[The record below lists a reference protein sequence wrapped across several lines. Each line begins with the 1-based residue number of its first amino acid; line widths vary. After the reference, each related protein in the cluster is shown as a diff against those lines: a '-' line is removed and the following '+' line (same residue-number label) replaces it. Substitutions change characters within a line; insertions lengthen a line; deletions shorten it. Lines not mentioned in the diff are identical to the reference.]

1 MKKQTKLLSL
11 LISLALLRTILP
23 STVRAEGS
31 QEEPQ
36 PVVGEWEVFVTNPTV
51 PEDDGYTEAEL
62 LEGYFFSVSGLYE
75 DNSSPFL
82 APRPV
87 LPGELSSV
95 YNEVKPM
102 VKQVADGTR
111 ASTIFEISGT
121 WTKPKSEWGITG
133 EVISADALTAE
144 ASAAIEAAF
153 NLDALMQ
160 RMLSEMP
167 YELYWFD
174 KTEGIGM
181 SYGVSLSGEI
191 LTVKNLKLS
200 MYISQAYA
208 KINEGGATYDPL
220 TADTAKTSAA
230 KRAAEKATQVVAA
243 NTAKSDHEK
252 LKAYLD
258 YIKDAVSYN
267 NEAANNNATP
277 YGDPWQII
285 YVFDND
291 SSTNVVCEGY
301 AKAFKHLCDL
311 SSFSESDLFCSLVT
325 GTMTVGTNA
334 GPHMWN
340 IVTVGG
346 RNYLVDVTNCDAD
359 TVGAPDKLFLC
370 GAAENVPS
378 EKYTATAGSQSIV
391 YEYDTDTLSDYASSD
406 LKLEEMPYSPTGVS
420 GLTVSGT
427 AVSWNATDDALYYLY
442 PSTAEDADIKAE
454 WKNNTYAS
462 GAALYTGTGET
473 ITATTVDGKAMQAQS
488 FRFERVTAGD
498 YKLAIFKP
506 GKYVPKIVSITVE
519 STALDLGQL
528 KLWLYGDVNYDGKVL
543 ANDATQIIRK
553 ANGVGSIFDTG
564 DTLTKTDRVTA
575 ADLNEDGVIKTNDAA
590 QITRFANGLGSAF
603 NNFK

>member
-11 LISLALLRTILP
+11 LISLALLLTILP
-23 STVRAEGS
+23 LTVRAEGL

-36 PVVGEWEVFVTNPTV
+36 PVVGECEVFVTNHTV

-82 APRPV
+82 APRPA

-111 ASTIFEISGT
+111 ASTIFKIPGT
-121 WTKPKSEWGITG
+121 WAKTKSEWGITG
-133 EVISADALTAE
+133 EVISAGKLTAE
-144 ASAAIEAAF
+144 ASAAIDAAF

-220 TADTAKTSAA
+220 TADIAKTSAA
-230 KRAAEKATQVVAA
+230 KRAAENATQVVAA

-258 YIKDAVSYN
+258 YIKAAVSYN

-291 SSTNVVCEGY
+291 PSTNVVCEGY

-325 GTMTVGTNA
+325 GTMTVGTSA

-340 IVTVGG
+340 IVTIGS

-378 EKYTATAGSQSIV
+378 KKYTATADSRSIV
-391 YEYDTDTLSDYASSD
+391 YEYDADTLSDYASSD
-406 LKLEEMPYSPTGVS
+406 LKLEEMPYSPTSVS

-427 AVSWNATDDALYYLY
+427 AVSWNNTNDALYYLY
-442 PSTAEDADIKAE
+442 PSTAEDAAIRAQ
-454 WKNNTYAS
+454 WKTGGTVTGYT
-462 GAALYTGTGET
+462 YTGTGGT
-473 ITATTVDGKAMQAQS
+473 ITATTVDGKSMKAQPFS
-488 FRFERVTAGD
+488 FGTIPAGS
-498 YKLAIFKP
+498 YKLVIFKP
-506 GKYVPKIVSITVE
+506 GKYVPKIVPITVGTTDYTCGE
-519 STALDLGQL
+519 L
-528 KLWLYGDVNYDGKVL
+528 KLWLYGDVNYDGKVK
-543 ANDATQIIRK
+543 AGDATQILKYTSYKRTF
-553 ANGVGSIFDTG
+553 SEEEM
-564 DTLTKTDRVTA
+564 LA
-575 ADLNEDGVIKTNDAA
+575 ADVNNDGKIKAGDAT
-590 QITRFANGLGSAF
+590 QILKYTSYKASAF
-603 NNFK
+603 DNIP

>member
-11 LISLALLRTILP
+11 LISLALLLTILP
-23 STVRAEGS
+23 STVRAEGL

-36 PVVGEWEVFVTNPTV
+36 PVVGECEVFVTNHTV

-82 APRPV
+82 APRPA

-111 ASTIFEISGT
+111 ASTIFEIPGT
-121 WTKPKSEWGITG
+121 WTKTKSAWGITG
-133 EVISADALTAE
+133 EVISADTLTAE
-144 ASAAIEAAF
+144 ASTAIEAAF

-230 KRAAEKATQVVAA
+230 KRAAENATHVVAA

-267 NEAANNNATP
+267 KEAANNSATP

-285 YVFDND
+285 YVFDNNP
-291 SSTNVVCEGY
+291 STNVVCEGY

-311 SSFSESDLFCSLVT
+311 TSFSESDLFCSLVT
-325 GTMTVGTNA
+325 GTMTVGTSA

-359 TVGAPDKLFLC
+359 TVGAPDELFLC

-378 EKYTATAGSQSIV
+378 KKYTATAGSQSIV
-391 YEYDTDTLSDYASSD
+391 YEYDADTLSDYASSD
-406 LKLEEMPYSPTGVS
+406 LKLEEMPYSPTSVS

-427 AVSWNATDDALYYLY
+427 AVSWNDKDNAEYYLY
-442 PSTAEDADIKAE
+442 PTTMSDADIRAQ
-454 WKNNTYAS
+454 WKTGGTVS
-462 GAALYTGTGET
+462 DYTHIGTKDT
-473 ITATTVDGKAMQAQS
+473 ISSMTVDGKAMQSQIFS
-488 FRFERVTAGD
+488 FDSVPAGD
-498 YKLAIFKP
+498 YKLVIFKP
-506 GKYVPKIVSITVE
+506 EKYVPKIVEITVE

-528 KLWLYGDVNYDGKVL
+528 KLWLYGDVNYDGKVK
-543 ANDATQIIRK
+543 AGDATQILKYTSYKRTF
-553 ANGVGSIFDTG
+553 SEEEM
-564 DTLTKTDRVTA
+564 LA
-575 ADLNEDGVIKTNDAA
+575 ADVNNDGKIKAGDAT
-590 QITRFANGLGSAF
+590 QILKYTSYKASAF
-603 NNFK
+603 DNIP

>member
-11 LISLALLRTILP
+11 LISLALLLTILP
-23 STVRAEGS
+23 STVRAEGL

-36 PVVGEWEVFVTNPTV
+36 PVVGECEVFVTNHTV

-82 APRPV
+82 APRPA

-111 ASTIFEISGT
+111 ASTIFEIPGT
-121 WTKPKSEWGITG
+121 WTKTKSAWGITG
-133 EVISADALTAE
+133 EVISADTLTAE
-144 ASAAIEAAF
+144 ASTAIEAAF

-230 KRAAEKATQVVAA
+230 KRAAENATHVVAA

-267 NEAANNNATP
+267 KEAANNSATP

-285 YVFDND
+285 YVFDNNP
-291 SSTNVVCEGY
+291 STNVVCEGY

-311 SSFSESDLFCSLVT
+311 TSFSESDLFCSLVT
-325 GTMTVGTNA
+325 GTMTVGTSA

-359 TVGAPDKLFLC
+359 TVGAPDELFLC

-378 EKYTATAGSQSIV
+378 KKYTATAGSQSIV
-391 YEYDTDTLSDYASSD
+391 YEYDADTLSDYASSD
-406 LKLEEMPYSPTGVS
+406 LKLEEMPYSPTSVS

-427 AVSWNATDDALYYLY
+427 AVSWNDKDNAEYYLY
-442 PSTAEDADIKAE
+442 PTTMSDADIRAQ
-454 WKNNTYAS
+454 WKKG
-462 GAALYTGTGET
+462 GAVTGYTYTGTGGT
-473 ITATTVDGKAMQAQS
+473 ISDVTVDGKAMKSQS
-488 FRFERVTAGD
+488 FSFSTVPAGD
-498 YKLAIFKP
+498 YKLVIFKAE
-506 GKYVPKIVSITVE
+506 KYVPKIVPITVD
-519 STALDLGQL
+519 STDHDCGQL
-528 KLWLYGDVNYDGKVL
+528 KLWLYGDVNYDGKVK
-543 ANDATQIIRK
+543 AGDATQILKYTSYKRTF
-553 ANGVGSIFDTG
+553 SEEEM
-564 DTLTKTDRVTA
+564 LA
-575 ADLNEDGVIKTNDAA
+575 ADVNNDGKIKAGDAT
-590 QITRFANGLGSAF
+590 QILKYTSYKASAF
-603 NNFK
+603 DNIP

>member
-11 LISLALLRTILP
+11 LISLALLLTILP

-36 PVVGEWEVFVTNPTV
+36 PVVGECEVFVTNHTV

-82 APRPV
+82 APRPA

-111 ASTIFEISGT
+111 DSTIFEIPGT
-121 WTKPKSEWGITG
+121 WTKTKSEWGITG
-133 EVISADALTAE
+133 AGISEGTLTAE
-144 ASAAIEAAF
+144 ASAAIDAAF

-220 TADTAKTSAA
+220 TANTAKTSAA
-230 KRAAEKATQVVAA
+230 KRAAENATQVVAA

-258 YIKDAVSYN
+258 YIKAAVSYN

-291 SSTNVVCEGY
+291 PSTNVVCEGY

-325 GTMTVGTNA
+325 GTMTVGTSA

-340 IVTVGG
+340 IVTIGG
-346 RNYLVDVTNCDAD
+346 RNYLVDATNCDAD
-359 TVGAPDKLFLC
+359 TVGVPDKLFLC
-370 GAAENVPS
+370 GAAENVLS

-391 YEYDTDTLSDYASSD
+391 YEYDADTLSDYASSD
-406 LKLEEMPYSPTGVS
+406 LRLEEMPYSPTSVS
-420 GLTVSGT
+420 GLTVSVTIRSYG
-427 AVSWNATDDALYYLY
+427 S
-442 PSTAEDADIKAE
+442 
-454 WKNNTYAS
+454 AS
-462 GAALYTGTGET
+462 ET
-473 ITATTVDGKAMQAQS
+473 ITVTLTPSSGTPLTTTVTGNSATYS
-488 FRFERVTAGD
+488 FDTVPAGT
-498 YKLAIFKP
+498 YTLKVEKKGHAP
-506 GKYVPKIVSITVE
+506 WTEEITVD
-519 STALDLGQL
+519 SAAIAKDVTIY
-528 KLWLYGDVNYDGKVL
+528 LYGDINGDGFVK
-543 ANDATQIIRK
+543 ANDK
-553 ANGVGSIFDTG
+553 AFLARYLAYWPGYE
-564 DTLTKTDRVTA
+564 TLPVYPA
-575 ADLNEDGVIKTNDAA
+575 VADLNGDGFIKANDKAILA
-590 QITRFANGLGSAF
+590 RYLAYWPGYETLPIP
-603 NNFK
+603 

>member
-11 LISLALLRTILP
+11 LISLALLLTILP

-36 PVVGEWEVFVTNPTV
+36 PVVGECEVFVTNHTV

-82 APRPV
+82 APRPA

-102 VKQVADGTR
+102 VKLVADGTR
-111 ASTIFEISGT
+111 ASTIFEIPGT

-144 ASAAIEAAF
+144 ASTAIKAAF

-208 KINEGGATYDPL
+208 KINEGGATYDPF
-220 TADTAKTSAA
+220 TADTARTSAA
-230 KRAAEKATQVVAA
+230 KRAAENATQVVAA
-243 NTAKSDHEK
+243 NNAKSDHEK

-277 YGDPWQII
+277 YGDPWQLI
-285 YVFDND
+285 YVFDGDKN
-291 SSTNVVCEGY
+291 TNVVCEGY
-301 AKAFKHLCDL
+301 SKAFKYLCDL

-325 GTMTVGTNA
+325 GTMTVGTSA

-346 RNYLVDVTNCDAD
+346 RNYLVDVTNCDTG
-359 TVGAPDKLFLC
+359 TVGAQDKLFLC

-378 EKYTATAGSQSIV
+378 KKYTATAGSQSIV
-391 YEYDTDTLSDYASSD
+391 YEYDAKTLSDYASSD
-406 LKLEEMPYSPTGVS
+406 LKLEEMPYSPTSVS
-420 GLTVSGT
+420 GLTVSGMIRSYGSASENIT
-427 AVSWNATDDALYYLY
+427 VTLVPIGGSPLVKSVTGSSVTYSFTGVSAGN
-442 PSTAEDADIKAE
+442 
-454 WKNNTYAS
+454 
-462 GAALYTGTGET
+462 YTLKVEKKGHAPWTE
-473 ITATTVDGKAMQAQS
+473 
-488 FRFERVTAGD
+488 
-498 YKLAIFKP
+498 
-506 GKYVPKIVSITVE
+506 SITV
-519 STALDLGQL
+519 SNQNIYGKDVTVY
-528 KLWLYGDVNYDGKVL
+528 LWGDVNRDG
-543 ANDATQIIRK
+543 D
-553 ANGVGSIFDTG
+553 
-564 DTLTKTDRVTA
+564 VTA
-575 ADLNEDGVIKTNDAA
+575 ADAQEIQRKAAGLPSVFSTDPNTAYCISRADVNNDNRITAA
-590 QITRFANGLGSAF
+590 DAQEIQRKAAGLSSTIDSLP
-603 NNFK
+603 

>member
-11 LISLALLRTILP
+11 LISLALLLTILP

-36 PVVGEWEVFVTNPTV
+36 PVVGECEVFVTNHTV

-62 LEGYFFSVSGLYE
+62 LEGYFLSVSGLYE

-82 APRPV
+82 APRPA

-102 VKQVADGTR
+102 VKLVADGTR
-111 ASTIFEISGT
+111 ASTIFEIPGT

-208 KINEGGATYDPL
+208 KINEGGATYDPF

-252 LKAYLD
+252 LKAYLN
-258 YIKDAVSYN
+258 YIKDAVFYN

-285 YVFDND
+285 YVFDNNP
-291 SSTNVVCEGY
+291 STNVVCEGY

-325 GTMTVGTNA
+325 GTMTVGTSA

-346 RNYLVDVTNCDAD
+346 RNYLVDVTNCDTDA
-359 TVGAPDKLFLC
+359 VGAPDKLFLC

-378 EKYTATAGSQSIV
+378 IKYTATAGSQSIV

-406 LKLEEMPYSPTGVS
+406 LKLEEMPYSPTSVS

-427 AVSWNATDDALYYLY
+427 IRSYGSASEAVTVTLLQGTSVIGSPQVLTG
-442 PSTAEDADIKAE
+442 
-454 WKNNTYAS
+454 AS
-462 GAALYTGTGET
+462 GSVPYSQNYSFPAVPAGTYTLKVEKKGHAPWTE
-473 ITATTVDGKAMQAQS
+473 
-488 FRFERVTAGD
+488 E
-498 YKLAIFKP
+498 
-506 GKYVPKIVSITVE
+506 ITVA
-519 STALDLGQL
+519 TIAIAKDVTIY
-528 KLWLYGDVNYDGKVL
+528 LYGDINGDGFVK
-543 ANDATQIIRK
+543 ANDK
-553 ANGVGSIFDTG
+553 AFLARYLAYWPGYE
-564 DTLTKTDRVTA
+564 TLPVYPA
-575 ADLNEDGVIKTNDAA
+575 VADLNGDGFIKANDKAILA
-590 QITRFANGLGSAF
+590 RYLAYWPGYETLPIP
-603 NNFK
+603 

>member
-11 LISLALLRTILP
+11 LISLALLLTILP

-31 QEEPQ
+31 QEEPE
-36 PVVGEWEVFVTNPTV
+36 PVVGECEVFVTNHTV

-82 APRPV
+82 APRPT

-102 VKQVADGTR
+102 VKQVADGIR
-111 ASTIFEISGT
+111 ASTIFEIPGT

-133 EVISADALTAE
+133 EVISANALTAE

-174 KTEGIGM
+174 KTKGIGM

-230 KRAAEKATQVVAA
+230 KRAAENATQVVAA

-277 YGDPWQII
+277 YGDPWQLI
-285 YVFDND
+285 YVFDNNP
-291 SSTNVVCEGY
+291 STNVVCEGY

-311 SSFSESDLFCSLVT
+311 SSFSESDLLCSLVT
-325 GTMTVGTNA
+325 GTMTVGTSA

-340 IVTVGG
+340 IVTFGS

-370 GAAENVPS
+370 GAAENEPS
-378 EKYTATAGSQSIV
+378 KKYTATAGSQSIV

-427 AVSWNATDDALYYLY
+427 IRSYG
-442 PSTAEDADIKAE
+442 S
-454 WKNNTYAS
+454 AS
-462 GAALYTGTGET
+462 E
-473 ITATTVDGKAMQAQS
+473 
-488 FRFERVTAGD
+488 
-498 YKLAIFKP
+498 
-506 GKYVPKIVSITVE
+506 SITVTLVPIGGSPLVKSVTVSSVTYSFTGVSAGNYTLKVEKKGHAPWTE
-519 STALDLGQL
+519 SITVSNQNIYGKDVTVY
-528 KLWLYGDVNYDGKVL
+528 LWGDVNRDGY
-543 ANDATQIIRK
+543 
-553 ANGVGSIFDTG
+553 
-564 DTLTKTDRVTA
+564 VTA
-575 ADLNEDGVIKTNDAA
+575 ADAQEIQRKAAGLSSVFSTDPNTAYCISRADVNNDNRITAA
-590 QITRFANGLGSAF
+590 DAQEIQRKAAGLSSTIDSLP
-603 NNFK
+603 

>member
-11 LISLALLRTILP
+11 LISLALLLTILP

-36 PVVGEWEVFVTNPTV
+36 PVVGECEVFVTNHTV

-82 APRPV
+82 APRPA

-111 ASTIFEISGT
+111 ASTIFEIPGT
-121 WTKPKSEWGITG
+121 WTKPKSAWGITG
-133 EVISADALTAE
+133 EVISAGALTAE
-144 ASAAIEAAF
+144 ASVAIDAAF

-208 KINEGGATYDPL
+208 KINEGGATYDPF
-220 TADTAKTSAA
+220 TADTARTSAA
-230 KRAAEKATQVVAA
+230 KRAAENATQVVAA
-243 NTAKSDHEK
+243 NTAKSDYEK

-258 YIKDAVSYN
+258 YIKAAVSYN
-267 NEAANNNATP
+267 NEAANTNATP
-277 YGDPWQII
+277 YGDPWQLI
-285 YVFDND
+285 YVFDGDKN
-291 SSTNVVCEGY
+291 TNVVCEGY
-301 AKAFKHLCDL
+301 AKAFKYLCDL

-325 GTMTVGTNA
+325 GTMTVGTSA

-346 RNYLVDVTNCDAD
+346 RNYLVDVTNCDTG

-391 YEYDTDTLSDYASSD
+391 YEYDAKTLSDYASSD
-406 LKLEEMPYSPTGVS
+406 LKLEKMPYSPTGVS

-427 AVSWNATDDALYYLY
+427 IRSYGSASESIIVTLVPIGGSPLVKSVTGSSVTYSFTGVS
-442 PSTAEDADIKAE
+442 
-454 WKNNTYAS
+454 
-462 GAALYTGTGET
+462 
-473 ITATTVDGKAMQAQS
+473 
-488 FRFERVTAGD
+488 AGN
-498 YKLAIFKP
+498 YILKVEKKGHAP
-506 GKYVPKIVSITVE
+506 WTESITV
-519 STALDLGQL
+519 SNQNIYGKDVTVY
-528 KLWLYGDVNYDGKVL
+528 LWGDVNRDG
-543 ANDATQIIRK
+543 D
-553 ANGVGSIFDTG
+553 
-564 DTLTKTDRVTA
+564 VTA
-575 ADLNEDGVIKTNDAA
+575 ADAQEIQRKAAGLSSVFSTDPNTAYCISRADVNNDNRITAA
-590 QITRFANGLGSAF
+590 DAQEIQRKAAGLSSTIDSLP
-603 NNFK
+603 

>member
-11 LISLALLRTILP
+11 LISLALLLTILP

-31 QEEPQ
+31 QEEPE
-36 PVVGEWEVFVTNPTV
+36 PVVGECEVFVTNHTV

-82 APRPV
+82 APRPA

-102 VKQVADGTR
+102 VKLVADGTR
-111 ASTIFEISGT
+111 ASTIFEIPGT
-121 WTKPKSEWGITG
+121 WAKTKSEWGITG
-133 EVISADALTAE
+133 EGISAGTLTAE
-144 ASAAIEAAF
+144 ASDAIEAAF

-230 KRAAEKATQVVAA
+230 KRAAENATQVVAA

-258 YIKDAVSYN
+258 YIKAAVSYN

-291 SSTNVVCEGY
+291 LSTNVVCEGY
-301 AKAFKHLCDL
+301 AKAFKYLCDL

-325 GTMTVGTNA
+325 GTMTVGTSA

-346 RNYLVDVTNCDAD
+346 RNYLVDVTNCDTG

-391 YEYDTDTLSDYASSD
+391 YEYDAKTLSDYASSD
-406 LKLEEMPYSPTGVS
+406 LKLEEVPYSPTSVS

-427 AVSWNATDDALYYLY
+427 IRSYGSASENITVTLVPIGGSPLVKSVTDSSVTYSFTGVSAGN
-442 PSTAEDADIKAE
+442 
-454 WKNNTYAS
+454 
-462 GAALYTGTGET
+462 YTLKVEKKGHAPWTE
-473 ITATTVDGKAMQAQS
+473 
-488 FRFERVTAGD
+488 
-498 YKLAIFKP
+498 
-506 GKYVPKIVSITVE
+506 SITV
-519 STALDLGQL
+519 SNQNIYGKDVTVY
-528 KLWLYGDVNYDGKVL
+528 LWGDVNRDGKVNSTDALWVRQSSAGGRTLDNYQRTL
-543 ANDATQIIRK
+543 ANVNADNKVNSTDALWIRQIS
-553 ANGVGSIFDTG
+553 AGS
-564 DTLTKTDRVTA
+564 RV
-575 ADLNEDGVIKTNDAA
+575 LNY
-590 QITRFANGLGSAF
+590 
-603 NNFK
+603 

>member
-11 LISLALLRTILP
+11 LISLALLLTILP

-36 PVVGEWEVFVTNPTV
+36 PVVGECEVFVTNHTV

-82 APRPV
+82 APRPA

-102 VKQVADGTR
+102 VKLVADGTR
-111 ASTIFEISGT
+111 ASTIFEIPGT

-208 KINEGGATYDPL
+208 KINEGGATYDPF
-220 TADTAKTSAA
+220 TANTAKTSAA
-230 KRAAEKATQVVAA
+230 KRAAENATQVVAA

-277 YGDPWQII
+277 YGDPWQLI
-285 YVFDND
+285 YVFDNNP
-291 SSTNVVCEGY
+291 STNVVCEGY

-311 SSFSESDLFCSLVT
+311 SSFSESDLLCSLVT
-325 GTMTVGTNA
+325 GTMTVGTSA

-340 IVTVGG
+340 IVTFGS

-370 GAAENVPS
+370 GAAENEPS
-378 EKYTATAGSQSIV
+378 KKYTATAGSRSIV
-391 YEYDTDTLSDYASSD
+391 YEYDADTLSDYASSD
-406 LKLEEMPYSPTGVS
+406 LRLEEMPYSPTSVS

-427 AVSWNATDDALYYLY
+427 AVSWNDTNDALYYLY
-442 PSTAEDADIKAE
+442 PSTMEDAAIKAE
-454 WKNNTYAS
+454 WKS
-462 GAALYTGTGET
+462 GSYTGTACTSKGT
-473 ITATTVDGKAMQAQS
+473 PTASGKQFEQTFTFDTVA
-488 FRFERVTAGD
+488 AGD

-506 GKYVPKIVSITVE
+506 DKYVPKIVSITVG
-519 STALDLGQL
+519 TTDYTCGQL
-528 KLWLYGDVNYDGKVL
+528 KLWLYGDVNYDGAVKTIDITMARQYFKGNL
-543 ANDATQIIRK
+543 
-553 ANGVGSIFDTG
+553 
-564 DTLTKTDRVTA
+564 TLTDEQIAVM
-575 ADLNEDGVIKTNDAA
+575 DMNGDGAIKVID
-590 QITRFANGLGSAF
+590 ITILRQY
-603 NNFK
+603 FKGNISEIPIT

>member
-11 LISLALLRTILP
+11 LISLALLLTILP
-23 STVRAEGS
+23 STVRAEGL

-36 PVVGEWEVFVTNPTV
+36 PVVGECEVFVPNHTV
-51 PEDDGYTEAEL
+51 PEDDGYTETEL

-82 APRPV
+82 APRPA

-111 ASTIFEISGT
+111 ASTIFEIPGT
-121 WTKPKSEWGITG
+121 WAKPKSEWGITG

-174 KTEGIGM
+174 KTKGIGM

-230 KRAAEKATQVVAA
+230 KRAAENATQVVAA

-277 YGDPWQII
+277 YGDPWQLI
-285 YVFDND
+285 YVFDNNP
-291 SSTNVVCEGY
+291 STNVVCEGY

-311 SSFSESDLFCSLVT
+311 SSFSESDLLCSLVT
-325 GTMTVGTNA
+325 GTMTVGTSA
-334 GPHMWN
+334 GLHMWN
-340 IVTVGG
+340 IVTFGS

-370 GAAENVPS
+370 GAAENEPS
-378 EKYTATAGSQSIV
+378 KKYTATAGSQSIV

-427 AVSWNATDDALYYLY
+427 IRSYG
-442 PSTAEDADIKAE
+442 S
-454 WKNNTYAS
+454 AS
-462 GAALYTGTGET
+462 E
-473 ITATTVDGKAMQAQS
+473 
-488 FRFERVTAGD
+488 
-498 YKLAIFKP
+498 
-506 GKYVPKIVSITVE
+506 SITVTLVPIGGSPLVKSVTGSSVTYSFTGVSAGNYTLKVEKKGHAPWTE
-519 STALDLGQL
+519 SITVSNQNIYGKDVTVY
-528 KLWLYGDVNYDGKVL
+528 LWGDVNRDG
-543 ANDATQIIRK
+543 D
-553 ANGVGSIFDTG
+553 
-564 DTLTKTDRVTA
+564 VTA
-575 ADLNEDGVIKTNDAA
+575 ADAQEIQRKAAGLSSVFSTDPNTAYCISRADVNNDNRITAA
-590 QITRFANGLGSAF
+590 DAQEIQRKAAGLSSTIDSLP
-603 NNFK
+603 

>member
-11 LISLALLRTILP
+11 LISLALLLTILP

-36 PVVGEWEVFVTNPTV
+36 PVVGECEVFVTNHTV

-82 APRPV
+82 APRPA

-102 VKQVADGTR
+102 VKLVADGTR
-111 ASTIFEISGT
+111 ASTIFEIPGT
-121 WTKPKSEWGITG
+121 WTKTKSAWGITG
-133 EVISADALTAE
+133 AVTSEGTLTAD

-230 KRAAEKATQVVAA
+230 KRAAENATQVVAA
-243 NTAKSDHEK
+243 NTTKSDHEK

-258 YIKDAVSYN
+258 YIKAAVSYN

-325 GTMTVGTNA
+325 GTMTVGTKA

-346 RNYLVDVTNCDAD
+346 RNYLVDATNCDAD

-378 EKYTATAGSQSIV
+378 KKYTATAGSQSIV
-391 YEYDTDTLSDYASSD
+391 YEYDAKTLSDYDSSD
-406 LKLEEMPYSPTGVS
+406 LKLEEMPYSPTSVS

-427 AVSWNATDDALYYLY
+427 AVSWNDTNDALYYLY
-442 PSTAEDADIKAE
+442 PSTMEDAAIKAE
-454 WKNNTYAS
+454 WKS
-462 GAALYTGTGET
+462 GSYTGTACTSKGT
-473 ITATTVDGKAMQAQS
+473 PTASGKQFEQTFTFDTVA
-488 FRFERVTAGD
+488 AGD

-506 GKYVPKIVSITVE
+506 DKYVPKIVSITVG
-519 STALDLGQL
+519 TTDYTCGQL
-528 KLWLYGDVNYDGKVL
+528 KLWLYGDVNYDGAVKTIDITMARQYFKGNL
-543 ANDATQIIRK
+543 
-553 ANGVGSIFDTG
+553 
-564 DTLTKTDRVTA
+564 TLTDEQIAVM
-575 ADLNEDGVIKTNDAA
+575 DMNGDGAIKVID
-590 QITRFANGLGSAF
+590 ITILRQY
-603 NNFK
+603 FKGNISTIPVA

>member
-11 LISLALLRTILP
+11 LISLALLLTILP

-36 PVVGEWEVFVTNPTV
+36 PVVGECEVFVTNHTV

-82 APRPV
+82 APRPA

-111 ASTIFEISGT
+111 ASTIFEIPGT

-144 ASAAIEAAF
+144 ASAAIDAAF

-174 KTEGIGM
+174 KTKGIGM

-208 KINEGGATYDPL
+208 KINAGGATYDPL
-220 TADTAKTSAA
+220 TVDTEKTSAA
-230 KRAAEKATQVVAA
+230 KRAAENATQVVAA

-285 YVFDND
+285 YVFDNNPF
-291 SSTNVVCEGY
+291 TNVVCEGY

-325 GTMTVGTNA
+325 GTMTVGTSA

-346 RNYLVDVTNCDAD
+346 RNYLVDVTNCDTG

-378 EKYTATAGSQSIV
+378 KKYTATAGSQSIV
-391 YEYDTDTLSDYASSD
+391 YEYDADTLSDYASSD
-406 LKLEEMPYSPTGVS
+406 LRLEEMPYSPTSVS

-427 AVSWNATDDALYYLY
+427 IRSYG
-442 PSTAEDADIKAE
+442 S
-454 WKNNTYAS
+454 AS
-462 GAALYTGTGET
+462 E
-473 ITATTVDGKAMQAQS
+473 
-488 FRFERVTAGD
+488 
-498 YKLAIFKP
+498 
-506 GKYVPKIVSITVE
+506 SITVTLVPIGGSPLVKSVTGSGVTYSFTGVSAGNYTLKVEKKGHAPWTE
-519 STALDLGQL
+519 SITVSNQNIYGKDVTVY
-528 KLWLYGDVNYDGKVL
+528 LWGDVNRDGY
-543 ANDATQIIRK
+543 
-553 ANGVGSIFDTG
+553 
-564 DTLTKTDRVTA
+564 VTA
-575 ADLNEDGVIKTNDAA
+575 ADAQEIQRKAAGLSSVFSTDPNTAYCISRADVNNDNRITAA
-590 QITRFANGLGSAF
+590 DAQEIQRKAAGLSSTIDSLP
-603 NNFK
+603 

>member
-11 LISLALLRTILP
+11 LISLALLLTILP

-31 QEEPQ
+31 QEEPE
-36 PVVGEWEVFVTNPTV
+36 PVVGECEVFVTNHTV

-82 APRPV
+82 APRPA

-111 ASTIFEISGT
+111 ASTIFEIPGT

-144 ASAAIEAAF
+144 ASAAIDAAF

-208 KINEGGATYDPL
+208 KINEGGATYDPF
-220 TADTAKTSAA
+220 TADTARTSAA
-230 KRAAEKATQVVAA
+230 KRAAENATQVVAA

-258 YIKDAVSYN
+258 YIKAAVSYN
-267 NEAANNNATP
+267 NEAANTNATP
-277 YGDPWQII
+277 YGDPWQLI
-285 YVFDND
+285 YVFDGDKN
-291 SSTNVVCEGY
+291 TNVVCEGY
-301 AKAFKHLCDL
+301 AKAFKYLCDL

-325 GTMTVGTNA
+325 GTMTVGTSA

-346 RNYLVDVTNCDAD
+346 RNYLVDVTNCDTG

-391 YEYDTDTLSDYASSD
+391 YEYDAKTLSDYASSD
-406 LKLEEMPYSPTGVS
+406 LKLEEVPYSPTSVS

-427 AVSWNATDDALYYLY
+427 IRSYGSASENITVTLVPIGGSPLVKSVTGSSVTYSFTGVSAGN
-442 PSTAEDADIKAE
+442 
-454 WKNNTYAS
+454 
-462 GAALYTGTGET
+462 YTLKVEKKGHAPWTE
-473 ITATTVDGKAMQAQS
+473 
-488 FRFERVTAGD
+488 
-498 YKLAIFKP
+498 
-506 GKYVPKIVSITVE
+506 SITV
-519 STALDLGQL
+519 SNQNIYGKDVTVY
-528 KLWLYGDVNYDGKVL
+528 LWGDVNRDGE
-543 ANDATQIIRK
+543 
-553 ANGVGSIFDTG
+553 
-564 DTLTKTDRVTA
+564 VTA
-575 ADLNEDGVIKTNDAA
+575 ADAQEIQRKAAGLSSVFSTDPNTAYCISRADVNNDNNITAA
-590 QITRFANGLGSAF
+590 DAQEIQRKAAGLSSTLDSLP
-603 NNFK
+603 

>member
-11 LISLALLRTILP
+11 LISLALLLTILP

-36 PVVGEWEVFVTNPTV
+36 PVVGECEVFVTNHTV

-62 LEGYFFSVSGLYE
+62 LEGYFLSVSGLYE

-82 APRPV
+82 APRPA

-102 VKQVADGTR
+102 VKLVADGTR
-111 ASTIFEISGT
+111 ASTIFEIPGT

-133 EVISADALTAE
+133 AVISAGTLTAE

-208 KINEGGATYDPL
+208 KINEGGATYDPF

-252 LKAYLD
+252 LKAYLN

-285 YVFDND
+285 YVFDKNPF
-291 SSTNVVCEGY
+291 TNVVCEGY

-325 GTMTVGTNA
+325 GTMTVGTSA

-391 YEYDTDTLSDYASSD
+391 YEYDAKTLSDYASSD
-406 LKLEEMPYSPTGVS
+406 LKLEEVPYSPTSVS

-427 AVSWNATDDALYYLY
+427 IRSYGSASENITVTLVPIGGSPLVKSVTGSSVTYSFTGVSAGN
-442 PSTAEDADIKAE
+442 
-454 WKNNTYAS
+454 
-462 GAALYTGTGET
+462 YTLKVEKKGHAPWTE
-473 ITATTVDGKAMQAQS
+473 
-488 FRFERVTAGD
+488 
-498 YKLAIFKP
+498 
-506 GKYVPKIVSITVE
+506 SITV
-519 STALDLGQL
+519 SNQNIYGKDVTVY
-528 KLWLYGDVNYDGKVL
+528 LWGDVNRDG
-543 ANDATQIIRK
+543 D
-553 ANGVGSIFDTG
+553 
-564 DTLTKTDRVTA
+564 VTA
-575 ADLNEDGVIKTNDAA
+575 ADAQEIQRKAAGLSSVFSTDPNTAYCISRADVNNDNKITAA
-590 QITRFANGLGSAF
+590 DAQEIQRKAAGLSSTIDSLP
-603 NNFK
+603 

>member
-11 LISLALLRTILP
+11 LISLALLLTILP

-36 PVVGEWEVFVTNPTV
+36 PVVGKCEVFVTNHTV

-82 APRPV
+82 APRPA

-102 VKQVADGTR
+102 VKLVADGTR
-111 ASTIFEISGT
+111 ASTIFEIPGT
-121 WTKPKSEWGITG
+121 WAKTKSEWGITG
-133 EVISADALTAE
+133 EGISAGTLTAE

-208 KINEGGATYDPL
+208 KINEGGATYDPF

-230 KRAAEKATQVVAA
+230 KRAAENATQVVAA

-285 YVFDND
+285 YVFDNNHL
-291 SSTNVVCEGY
+291 TTVVCEGY

-325 GTMTVGTNA
+325 GTMTVGTSA

-378 EKYTATAGSQSIV
+378 KKYTATAGSQSIV
-391 YEYDTDTLSDYASSD
+391 YEYDADTLSDYASSD
-406 LKLEEMPYSPTGVS
+406 LKLEEMPYSPTSVS
-420 GLTVSGT
+420 GLTVSGMIR
-427 AVSWNATDDALYYLY
+427 SYG
-442 PSTAEDADIKAE
+442 S
-454 WKNNTYAS
+454 AS
-462 GAALYTGTGET
+462 E
-473 ITATTVDGKAMQAQS
+473 
-488 FRFERVTAGD
+488 
-498 YKLAIFKP
+498 
-506 GKYVPKIVSITVE
+506 SITVTLVPIGGSPLVKAVAGSSVTYSFTGVSAGNYTLKVEKKGHAPWTE
-519 STALDLGQL
+519 SITVSNQNIYGKDVTVY
-528 KLWLYGDVNYDGKVL
+528 LWGDVNRDG
-543 ANDATQIIRK
+543 D
-553 ANGVGSIFDTG
+553 
-564 DTLTKTDRVTA
+564 VTA
-575 ADLNEDGVIKTNDAA
+575 ADAQEIQRKAAGLSSVFSTDPNTAYCISRADVNNDNKITAA
-590 QITRFANGLGSAF
+590 DAQEIQRKAAGLSSTIDSLP
-603 NNFK
+603 

>member
-11 LISLALLRTILP
+11 LISLALLLTILP

-36 PVVGEWEVFVTNPTV
+36 PVVGECEVFVTNHTV

-82 APRPV
+82 APRPA

-102 VKQVADGTR
+102 VKLVADGTR
-111 ASTIFEISGT
+111 ASTIFEIPGT

-208 KINEGGATYDPL
+208 KINEGGATYDPF
-220 TADTAKTSAA
+220 TANTAKISSA
-230 KRAAEKATQVVAA
+230 KRAAENATQVVAA

-291 SSTNVVCEGY
+291 SLTNVVCEGY
-301 AKAFKHLCDL
+301 AKAFKYLCDL

-325 GTMTVGTNA
+325 GTMTVGTSA

-340 IVTVGG
+340 IVTFG
-346 RNYLVDVTNCDAD
+346 NHLCAD
-359 TVGAPDKLFLC
+359 EDIGFAF
-370 GAAENVPS
+370 AE
-378 EKYTATAGSQSIV
+378 
-391 YEYDTDTLSDYASSD
+391 
-406 LKLEEMPYSPTGVS
+406 
-420 GLTVSGT
+420 
-427 AVSWNATDDALYYLY
+427 
-442 PSTAEDADIKAE
+442 
-454 WKNNTYAS
+454 
-462 GAALYTGTGET
+462 
-473 ITATTVDGKAMQAQS
+473 
-488 FRFERVTAGD
+488 
-498 YKLAIFKP
+498 
-506 GKYVPKIVSITVE
+506 
-519 STALDLGQL
+519 
-528 KLWLYGDVNYDGKVL
+528 
-543 ANDATQIIRK
+543 
-553 ANGVGSIFDTG
+553 
-564 DTLTKTDRVTA
+564 
-575 ADLNEDGVIKTNDAA
+575 
-590 QITRFANGLGSAF
+590 
-603 NNFK
+603 

>member
-11 LISLALLRTILP
+11 LISLALLLTILP

-36 PVVGEWEVFVTNPTV
+36 PVVGECEVFVTNHTV

-82 APRPV
+82 APRPA

-102 VKQVADGTR
+102 VKLVADGTR
-111 ASTIFEISGT
+111 ASTIFEIPGT
-121 WTKPKSEWGITG
+121 WTKTKSEWGITG

-144 ASAAIEAAF
+144 ASAAIDAAF

-181 SYGVSLSGEI
+181 SYRISLSGEI

-230 KRAAEKATQVVAA
+230 KRAAENATQVVAA

-277 YGDPWQII
+277 YGDPWQLI
-285 YVFDND
+285 YVFDNNP
-291 SSTNVVCEGY
+291 STNVVCEGY

-311 SSFSESDLFCSLVT
+311 SSFSESDLLCSLVT
-325 GTMTVGTNA
+325 GTMTVGTSA

-340 IVTVGG
+340 IVTFGS

-370 GAAENVPS
+370 GAAENEPS
-378 EKYTATAGSQSIV
+378 KKYTATAGSQSIV

-427 AVSWNATDDALYYLY
+427 IRSYG
-442 PSTAEDADIKAE
+442 S
-454 WKNNTYAS
+454 AS
-462 GAALYTGTGET
+462 E
-473 ITATTVDGKAMQAQS
+473 
-488 FRFERVTAGD
+488 
-498 YKLAIFKP
+498 
-506 GKYVPKIVSITVE
+506 SITVTLVPIGGSPLVKSVTGSSVTYSFTGVSAGNYTLKVEKKGHAPWTE
-519 STALDLGQL
+519 SITVSNQNIYGKDVTVY
-528 KLWLYGDVNYDGKVL
+528 LWGDVNRDGY
-543 ANDATQIIRK
+543 
-553 ANGVGSIFDTG
+553 
-564 DTLTKTDRVTA
+564 VTA
-575 ADLNEDGVIKTNDAA
+575 ADAQEIQRKAAGLSSVFSTDPNTAYCISRADVNNDNRITAA
-590 QITRFANGLGSAF
+590 DAQEIQRKAAGLSSTIDSLP
-603 NNFK
+603 

>member
-11 LISLALLRTILP
+11 LISLALLLTILP

-31 QEEPQ
+31 QEEPE
-36 PVVGEWEVFVTNPTV
+36 PVVGECEVFVTNHTV

-82 APRPV
+82 APRPA

-111 ASTIFEISGT
+111 ASTIFEIPGT
-121 WTKPKSEWGITG
+121 WTKTKSAWGITG
-133 EVISADALTAE
+133 EVISADTLTAE

-174 KTEGIGM
+174 KTKGIGM

-230 KRAAEKATQVVAA
+230 KRAAENATQVVAA

-258 YIKDAVSYN
+258 YIKAAVSYN

-285 YVFDND
+285 YVFDNNPF
-291 SSTNVVCEGY
+291 TNVVCEGY

-325 GTMTVGTNA
+325 GTMTVGTKA

-378 EKYTATAGSQSIV
+378 KEYTVTAGNQSIV
-391 YEYDTDTLSDYASSD
+391 YEYDADTLSDYASSD
-406 LKLEEMPYSPTGVS
+406 LKLEKMPYSPTSVS

-427 AVSWNATDDALYYLY
+427 IRSYGSASESIIVTLVPIGGSPLVKSVTGSSVTYSFTGVS
-442 PSTAEDADIKAE
+442 
-454 WKNNTYAS
+454 
-462 GAALYTGTGET
+462 
-473 ITATTVDGKAMQAQS
+473 
-488 FRFERVTAGD
+488 AGN
-498 YKLAIFKP
+498 YILKVEKKGHAP
-506 GKYVPKIVSITVE
+506 WTESITV
-519 STALDLGQL
+519 SNQNIYGKDVTVY
-528 KLWLYGDVNYDGKVL
+528 LWGDVNRDG
-543 ANDATQIIRK
+543 D
-553 ANGVGSIFDTG
+553 
-564 DTLTKTDRVTA
+564 VTA
-575 ADLNEDGVIKTNDAA
+575 ADAQEIQRKAAGLSSVFSTDPNTAYCISRADVNNDNRITAA
-590 QITRFANGLGSAF
+590 DAQEIQRKAAGLSSTIDSLP
-603 NNFK
+603 

>member
-11 LISLALLRTILP
+11 LISLALLLTILP

-31 QEEPQ
+31 QEEPE
-36 PVVGEWEVFVTNPTV
+36 PVVGECEVFVTNHTV

-82 APRPV
+82 APRPA

-111 ASTIFEISGT
+111 ASTIFEIPGT
-121 WTKPKSEWGITG
+121 WTKPKSAWGITG
-133 EVISADALTAE
+133 EVISADALTVE
-144 ASAAIEAAF
+144 ASAAIKAAF

-230 KRAAEKATQVVAA
+230 KRAAENATQVVAA

-252 LKAYLD
+252 LKAYMD

-301 AKAFKHLCDL
+301 AKAFKYLCDL

-325 GTMTVGTNA
+325 GTMTVGTKA

-346 RNYLVDVTNCDAD
+346 RNYLVDVTNCDTG

-378 EKYTATAGSQSIV
+378 KKYTATAGSQSIV
-391 YEYDTDTLSDYASSD
+391 YEYNADTLSDYASSD
-406 LKLEEMPYSPTGVS
+406 LKLEEMPYSPTSVS

-427 AVSWNATDDALYYLY
+427 IRSYGSASESIIVTLVPIGGSPLVKSVTGSSVTYSFTGVS
-442 PSTAEDADIKAE
+442 
-454 WKNNTYAS
+454 
-462 GAALYTGTGET
+462 
-473 ITATTVDGKAMQAQS
+473 
-488 FRFERVTAGD
+488 AGN
-498 YKLAIFKP
+498 YILKVEKKGHAP
-506 GKYVPKIVSITVE
+506 WTESITV
-519 STALDLGQL
+519 SNQNIYGKDVTVY
-528 KLWLYGDVNYDGKVL
+528 LWGDVNRDG
-543 ANDATQIIRK
+543 D
-553 ANGVGSIFDTG
+553 
-564 DTLTKTDRVTA
+564 VTA
-575 ADLNEDGVIKTNDAA
+575 ADAQEIQRKAAGLSSVFSTDPNTAYCISRADVNNDNRITAA
-590 QITRFANGLGSAF
+590 DAQEIQRKAAGLSSTIDSLP
-603 NNFK
+603 

>member
-11 LISLALLRTILP
+11 LISLALLLTILP

-31 QEEPQ
+31 QEEPE
-36 PVVGEWEVFVTNPTV
+36 PVVGECEVFVTNHTV

-82 APRPV
+82 APRPA

-95 YNEVKPM
+95 YNGVKPM

-111 ASTIFEISGT
+111 ASTIFEIPGT
-121 WTKPKSEWGITG
+121 WAKTKSDWGITG
-133 EVISADALTAE
+133 AVISADALTAE

-208 KINEGGATYDPL
+208 KINEGGATYDPF
-220 TADTAKTSAA
+220 TANTAKTSSA
-230 KRAAEKATQVVAA
+230 KRAAENATQVVAA

-277 YGDPWQII
+277 YGDPWQLI
-285 YVFDND
+285 YVFDNNP
-291 SSTNVVCEGY
+291 STNVVCEGY

-311 SSFSESDLFCSLVT
+311 SSFSESDLLCSLVT
-325 GTMTVGTNA
+325 GTMTVGTSA

-340 IVTVGG
+340 IVTFGS

-370 GAAENVPS
+370 GAAENEPS
-378 EKYTATAGSQSIV
+378 KKYTATAGSQSIV
-391 YEYDTDTLSDYASSD
+391 YEYDADTLSDYASSD
-406 LKLEEMPYSPTGVS
+406 LKLEEMPYSPTSVS

-427 AVSWNATDDALYYLY
+427 IRSYG
-442 PSTAEDADIKAE
+442 S
-454 WKNNTYAS
+454 AS
-462 GAALYTGTGET
+462 E
-473 ITATTVDGKAMQAQS
+473 
-488 FRFERVTAGD
+488 
-498 YKLAIFKP
+498 
-506 GKYVPKIVSITVE
+506 SITVTLVPIGGSPLVKSVTGSSVNYSFTGVSAGNYTLKVEKKGHAPWTE
-519 STALDLGQL
+519 SITVSNQNIYGKDVTVY
-528 KLWLYGDVNYDGKVL
+528 LWGDVNRDGKVNSTDALWVRQSSAGGRTLDNYQRTL
-543 ANDATQIIRK
+543 ANVNADNKVNSTDALWIRQIS
-553 ANGVGSIFDTG
+553 AGS
-564 DTLTKTDRVTA
+564 RV
-575 ADLNEDGVIKTNDAA
+575 LNY
-590 QITRFANGLGSAF
+590 
-603 NNFK
+603 

>member
-11 LISLALLRTILP
+11 LISLALLLTILP

-36 PVVGEWEVFVTNPTV
+36 PVVGECEVFVTNHTV

-82 APRPV
+82 APRPA

-102 VKQVADGTR
+102 VKLVADGTR
-111 ASTIFEISGT
+111 ASTIFEIPGT

-208 KINEGGATYDPL
+208 KINEGGATYDPF
-220 TADTAKTSAA
+220 TANTAKTSAA
-230 KRAAEKATQVVAA
+230 KRAAENATQVVAA

-277 YGDPWQII
+277 YGDPWQLI
-285 YVFDND
+285 YVFDNNP
-291 SSTNVVCEGY
+291 STNVVCEGY

-311 SSFSESDLFCSLVT
+311 SSFSESDLLCSLVT
-325 GTMTVGTNA
+325 GTMTVGTSA
-334 GPHMWN
+334 GSHMWN
-340 IVTVGG
+340 IVTFGS

-370 GAAENVPS
+370 GAAENEPS
-378 EKYTATAGSQSIV
+378 KKYTATAGSQSIV
-391 YEYDTDTLSDYASSD
+391 YEYDADTLSDYASSD
-406 LKLEEMPYSPTGVS
+406 LKLEEMPYSPTSVS

-427 AVSWNATDDALYYLY
+427 IRSYG
-442 PSTAEDADIKAE
+442 S
-454 WKNNTYAS
+454 AS
-462 GAALYTGTGET
+462 E
-473 ITATTVDGKAMQAQS
+473 
-488 FRFERVTAGD
+488 
-498 YKLAIFKP
+498 
-506 GKYVPKIVSITVE
+506 SITVTLVPIGGSPLVKSVTGSSVNYSFTGVSAGNYTLKVEKKGHAPWTE
-519 STALDLGQL
+519 SITVSNQNIYGKDVTVY
-528 KLWLYGDVNYDGKVL
+528 LWGDVNRDG
-543 ANDATQIIRK
+543 D
-553 ANGVGSIFDTG
+553 
-564 DTLTKTDRVTA
+564 VTA
-575 ADLNEDGVIKTNDAA
+575 ADAQEIQRKAAGLSSVFSTDPNTAYCISRADVNNDNKITAA
-590 QITRFANGLGSAF
+590 DAQEIQRKAAGLSSTIDSLP
-603 NNFK
+603 

>member
-11 LISLALLRTILP
+11 LISLALLLTILP

-31 QEEPQ
+31 QEEPE
-36 PVVGEWEVFVTNPTV
+36 PVVGECEVFVTNHTV

-75 DNSSPFL
+75 DNSSPFH
-82 APRPV
+82 APRPA

-102 VKQVADGTR
+102 VKQVADGIR
-111 ASTIFEISGT
+111 ASTIFEIPGT

-144 ASAAIEAAF
+144 ASAAIDAAF

-230 KRAAEKATQVVAA
+230 KRAAENATQVVAA

-258 YIKDAVSYN
+258 YIKAAVSYN

-285 YVFDND
+285 YVFDNNPF
-291 SSTNVVCEGY
+291 TNVVCEGY
-301 AKAFKHLCDL
+301 AKAFKYLCDL

-325 GTMTVGTNA
+325 GTMTVGTSA

-340 IVTVGG
+340 IVTFGS

-378 EKYTATAGSQSIV
+378 KKYTVTAGSQSIV
-391 YEYDTDTLSDYASSD
+391 YEYDADTLSDYASSD
-406 LKLEEMPYSPTGVS
+406 LKLEEMPYSPTSVS

-427 AVSWNATDDALYYLY
+427 IRSYG
-442 PSTAEDADIKAE
+442 S
-454 WKNNTYAS
+454 AS
-462 GAALYTGTGET
+462 E
-473 ITATTVDGKAMQAQS
+473 
-488 FRFERVTAGD
+488 
-498 YKLAIFKP
+498 
-506 GKYVPKIVSITVE
+506 SITVTLVPIGGSPLVKSVTGSSVTYSFTGVSAGNYTLKVEKKGHAPWTE
-519 STALDLGQL
+519 SITVSNQNIYGKDVTVY
-528 KLWLYGDVNYDGKVL
+528 LWGDVNRDGY
-543 ANDATQIIRK
+543 
-553 ANGVGSIFDTG
+553 
-564 DTLTKTDRVTA
+564 VTA
-575 ADLNEDGVIKTNDAA
+575 ADAQEIQRKAA
-590 QITRFANGLGSAF
+590 GLSSAF
-603 NNFK
+603 STDPNTAYCISRADVNNDNKITAADAQEIQRKAAGLSSTIDSLP

>member
-11 LISLALLRTILP
+11 LISLALLLTILP

-36 PVVGEWEVFVTNPTV
+36 PVVGECEVFVTNHTV

-82 APRPV
+82 APRPA

-111 ASTIFEISGT
+111 ASTIFKIPGT
-121 WTKPKSEWGITG
+121 WAKTKSEWGITG
-133 EVISADALTAE
+133 AGISEGTLTAE

-230 KRAAEKATQVVAA
+230 KRAAENATQVVAA

-325 GTMTVGTNA
+325 GTMTVGTSA

-391 YEYDTDTLSDYASSD
+391 YEYDADTLSDYASSD
-406 LKLEEMPYSPTGVS
+406 LKLEEMPYSPTSVS

-427 AVSWNATDDALYYLY
+427 IRSYG
-442 PSTAEDADIKAE
+442 S
-454 WKNNTYAS
+454 AS
-462 GAALYTGTGET
+462 E
-473 ITATTVDGKAMQAQS
+473 
-488 FRFERVTAGD
+488 
-498 YKLAIFKP
+498 
-506 GKYVPKIVSITVE
+506 SITVTLVPIGGSPLVKSVSGSSVTYSFTGVSAGNYTLKVQKKGHAPWTE
-519 STALDLGQL
+519 SITVSNQNIYGKDVTVY
-528 KLWLYGDVNYDGKVL
+528 LWGDVNRDGKV
-543 ANDATQIIRK
+543 NGTDALWVRQSSAGGR
-553 ANGVGSIFDTG
+553 
-564 DTLTKTDRVTA
+564 TLDAYQKVL
-575 ADLNEDGVIKTNDAA
+575 ADLNRDGKVNGTDALWIR
-590 QITRFANGLGSAF
+590 QISAGSRVL
-603 NNFK
+603 NY

>member
-11 LISLALLRTILP
+11 LISLALLLTILP

-36 PVVGEWEVFVTNPTV
+36 PVVGECEVFVTNHTV

-82 APRPV
+82 APRPA

-102 VKQVADGTR
+102 VKLVADGTR
-111 ASTIFEISGT
+111 ASTIFEIPGT

-133 EVISADALTAE
+133 EVISAGALTAE
-144 ASAAIEAAF
+144 ASVAIDAAF

-208 KINEGGATYDPL
+208 KINEGGATYDPF
-220 TADTAKTSAA
+220 TADTARTSAA
-230 KRAAEKATQVVAA
+230 KRAAENATQVVAA

-258 YIKDAVSYN
+258 YIKAAVSYN

-325 GTMTVGTNA
+325 GTMTVGTSA

-340 IVTVGG
+340 IVTIGG
-346 RNYLVDVTNCDAD
+346 RNYLVDATNCDAD

-378 EKYTATAGSQSIV
+378 QKYTATAGSQSIV

-406 LKLEEMPYSPTGVS
+406 LKLEEMPYSPTSVS

-427 AVSWNATDDALYYLY
+427 IRSYG
-442 PSTAEDADIKAE
+442 S
-454 WKNNTYAS
+454 AS
-462 GAALYTGTGET
+462 E
-473 ITATTVDGKAMQAQS
+473 
-488 FRFERVTAGD
+488 
-498 YKLAIFKP
+498 
-506 GKYVPKIVSITVE
+506 SITVTLIPIGGSPLVKSVSGISVNYSFTGVSAGNYTLKVKKKGHAPWTE
-519 STALDLGQL
+519 SITVSNQNIYGKDVTVY
-528 KLWLYGDVNYDGKVL
+528 LWGDVNRDGKV
-543 ANDATQIIRK
+543 NGTDALWVRQSSAGGR
-553 ANGVGSIFDTG
+553 
-564 DTLTKTDRVTA
+564 TLDAYQKVL
-575 ADLNEDGVIKTNDAA
+575 ADLNRDGKVNGTDALWIR
-590 QITRFANGLGSAF
+590 QISAGSRVL
-603 NNFK
+603 NY

>member
-11 LISLALLRTILP
+11 LISLALLLTILP

-36 PVVGEWEVFVTNPTV
+36 PVVGECEVFVTNHTV

-82 APRPV
+82 APRPA

-102 VKQVADGTR
+102 VKLVADGTR
-111 ASTIFEISGT
+111 ASTIFEVPGT
-121 WTKPKSEWGITG
+121 WAKTKSEWGITG
-133 EVISADALTAE
+133 EGISAGTLTAE

-220 TADTAKTSAA
+220 TADTANTSAA
-230 KRAAEKATQVVAA
+230 KRAAENATQVVAA
-243 NTAKSDHEK
+243 NNAKSDHEK

-258 YIKDAVSYN
+258 YIKNAVSYN

-325 GTMTVGTNA
+325 GTMTVGTSA

-346 RNYLVDVTNCDAD
+346 RNYLVDVTNCAAD
-359 TVGAPDKLFLC
+359 TLGAPAGLFLC
-370 GAAENVPS
+370 GAAGTVPS
-378 EKYTATAGSQSIV
+378 KKYTATAGSQSIV
-391 YEYDTDTLSDYASSD
+391 YEYDADTLSDYASSD
-406 LKLEEMPYSPTGVS
+406 LKLEEMPYSPTSVS

-427 AVSWNATDDALYYLY
+427 IRSYG
-442 PSTAEDADIKAE
+442 S
-454 WKNNTYAS
+454 AS
-462 GAALYTGTGET
+462 E
-473 ITATTVDGKAMQAQS
+473 
-488 FRFERVTAGD
+488 
-498 YKLAIFKP
+498 
-506 GKYVPKIVSITVE
+506 SITVTLVPIGGSPLVKAVAGSSVTYSFTGVSAGNYTLKVEKKGHAPWTE
-519 STALDLGQL
+519 SITVSNQNIYGKDVTVY
-528 KLWLYGDVNYDGKVL
+528 LWGDVNRDG
-543 ANDATQIIRK
+543 D
-553 ANGVGSIFDTG
+553 
-564 DTLTKTDRVTA
+564 VTA
-575 ADLNEDGVIKTNDAA
+575 ADAQEIQRKAAGLSSVFSTDPNTAYCISRADVNNDNRITAA
-590 QITRFANGLGSAF
+590 DAQEIQRKAAGLSSTIDSLP
-603 NNFK
+603 

>member
-11 LISLALLRTILP
+11 LISLALLLTILP

-36 PVVGEWEVFVTNPTV
+36 PVVGECEVFVTNHTV

-82 APRPV
+82 APRPA

-102 VKQVADGTR
+102 VKLVADGTR
-111 ASTIFEISGT
+111 ASTIFEIPGT

-208 KINEGGATYDPL
+208 KINEGGATYDPF
-220 TADTAKTSAA
+220 TANTAKTSAA
-230 KRAAEKATQVVAA
+230 KRAAENATQVVAA
-243 NTAKSDHEK
+243 NTAKSDYEK

-277 YGDPWQII
+277 YGDPWQLI
-285 YVFDND
+285 YVFDNNP
-291 SSTNVVCEGY
+291 STNVVCEGY

-311 SSFSESDLFCSLVT
+311 SSFSESDLLCSLVT
-325 GTMTVGTNA
+325 GTMTVGTSA

-340 IVTVGG
+340 IVTFGS

-370 GAAENVPS
+370 GAAENEPS
-378 EKYTATAGSQSIV
+378 KKYTATAGSQSIV
-391 YEYDTDTLSDYASSD
+391 YEYDADTLSDYASSD
-406 LKLEEMPYSPTGVS
+406 LKLEEMPYSPTSVS

-427 AVSWNATDDALYYLY
+427 IRSYG
-442 PSTAEDADIKAE
+442 S
-454 WKNNTYAS
+454 AS
-462 GAALYTGTGET
+462 E
-473 ITATTVDGKAMQAQS
+473 
-488 FRFERVTAGD
+488 
-498 YKLAIFKP
+498 
-506 GKYVPKIVSITVE
+506 SITVTLVPIGGSPLVKSVTGSSVNYSFTGVSAGNYTLKVEKKGHAPWTE
-519 STALDLGQL
+519 SITVSNQNIYGKDVTVY
-528 KLWLYGDVNYDGKVL
+528 LWGDVNRDGKVNSTDALWVRQSSAGGRTLDNYQRTL
-543 ANDATQIIRK
+543 ANVNADNKVNSTDALWIRQIS
-553 ANGVGSIFDTG
+553 AGS
-564 DTLTKTDRVTA
+564 RV
-575 ADLNEDGVIKTNDAA
+575 LNY
-590 QITRFANGLGSAF
+590 
-603 NNFK
+603 

>member
-11 LISLALLRTILP
+11 LISLALLLTILP

-36 PVVGEWEVFVTNPTV
+36 PVVGECEVFVTNHTV

-82 APRPV
+82 APRPA

-111 ASTIFEISGT
+111 ASTIFEIPGT

-144 ASAAIEAAF
+144 ASAAIDAAF

-230 KRAAEKATQVVAA
+230 KRAAENATQVVAA

-258 YIKDAVSYN
+258 YIKAAVSYN

-325 GTMTVGTNA
+325 GTMTVGTSA

-346 RNYLVDVTNCDAD
+346 RNYLVDVTNCDTG
-359 TVGAPDKLFLC
+359 TVGAQDKLFLC

-378 EKYTATAGSQSIV
+378 KKYTATAGSQSIV
-391 YEYDTDTLSDYASSD
+391 YEYDADTLSDYASSD
-406 LKLEEMPYSPTGVS
+406 LRLEEMPYSPTSVS
-420 GLTVSGT
+420 GLTVSGMIRSYGSASESIIVT
-427 AVSWNATDDALYYLY
+427 LVPIGGSPLVKSVTGSSVTYSFTGVSAGN
-442 PSTAEDADIKAE
+442 
-454 WKNNTYAS
+454 
-462 GAALYTGTGET
+462 YTLKVEKKGHAPWTE
-473 ITATTVDGKAMQAQS
+473 
-488 FRFERVTAGD
+488 
-498 YKLAIFKP
+498 
-506 GKYVPKIVSITVE
+506 SITV
-519 STALDLGQL
+519 SNQNIYGKDVTVY
-528 KLWLYGDVNYDGKVL
+528 LWGDVNRDGKV
-543 ANDATQIIRK
+543 NGTDALWVRQSSAGGR
-553 ANGVGSIFDTG
+553 
-564 DTLTKTDRVTA
+564 TLDAYQKVL
-575 ADLNEDGVIKTNDAA
+575 ADLNRDGKVNGTDALWIR
-590 QITRFANGLGSAF
+590 QISAGSRVL
-603 NNFK
+603 NY

>member
-11 LISLALLRTILP
+11 LISLALLLTILP

-36 PVVGEWEVFVTNPTV
+36 PVVGECEVFVPNHTV

-82 APRPV
+82 APRPA

-111 ASTIFEISGT
+111 DSTIFEIPGT
-121 WTKPKSEWGITG
+121 WTKTKSEWGITG
-133 EVISADALTAE
+133 AGISEGTLTAE

-230 KRAAEKATQVVAA
+230 KRAAENATQVVAA

-311 SSFSESDLFCSLVT
+311 SSFSESDLYCSLVT
-325 GTMTVGTNA
+325 GTMTVGTSA

-340 IVTVGG
+340 IVTIGG

-359 TVGAPDKLFLC
+359 TVGVPDKLFLC
-370 GAAENVPS
+370 GATENVPS
-378 EKYTATAGSQSIV
+378 EKYTATAGNQSIV
-391 YEYDTDTLSDYASSD
+391 YEYDADTLSDYASSD
-406 LKLEEMPYSPTGVS
+406 LKLEEMPYSPTSVS

-427 AVSWNATDDALYYLY
+427 IRSYG
-442 PSTAEDADIKAE
+442 S
-454 WKNNTYAS
+454 AS
-462 GAALYTGTGET
+462 E
-473 ITATTVDGKAMQAQS
+473 
-488 FRFERVTAGD
+488 
-498 YKLAIFKP
+498 
-506 GKYVPKIVSITVE
+506 SITVTLIPIGGSPLVKSVTGSSVDYSFTGVSAGNYTLKVEKKGHAPWTE
-519 STALDLGQL
+519 SITVSNQNIYGKDVTVY
-528 KLWLYGDVNYDGKVL
+528 LWGDVNRDG
-543 ANDATQIIRK
+543 D
-553 ANGVGSIFDTG
+553 
-564 DTLTKTDRVTA
+564 VTA
-575 ADLNEDGVIKTNDAA
+575 ADAQEIQRKAAGLSSVFSTDPNTAYCISRADVNNDNRITAA
-590 QITRFANGLGSAF
+590 DAQEIQRKAAGLSSTIDSLP
-603 NNFK
+603 

>member
-11 LISLALLRTILP
+11 LISLALLLTILP

-36 PVVGEWEVFVTNPTV
+36 PVVGECEVFVTNHTV

-62 LEGYFFSVSGLYE
+62 LEGYFLSVSGLYE

-82 APRPV
+82 APRPA

-102 VKQVADGTR
+102 VKLVADGTR
-111 ASTIFEISGT
+111 ASTIFEIPGT

-208 KINEGGATYDPL
+208 KINEGGATYDPF

-252 LKAYLD
+252 LKAYLN
-258 YIKDAVSYN
+258 YIKDAVFYN

-285 YVFDND
+285 YVFDNNP
-291 SSTNVVCEGY
+291 STNVVCEGY

-325 GTMTVGTNA
+325 GTMTVGTSA

-346 RNYLVDVTNCDAD
+346 RNYLVDVTNCDTDA
-359 TVGAPDKLFLC
+359 VGAPDKLFLC

-378 EKYTATAGSQSIV
+378 IKYTATAGSQSIV

-406 LKLEEMPYSPTGVS
+406 LKLEEMPYSPTSVS

-427 AVSWNATDDALYYLY
+427 IRSYGSASEAVTVTLLQGTSVIGSPQVLTG
-442 PSTAEDADIKAE
+442 
-454 WKNNTYAS
+454 AS
-462 GAALYTGTGET
+462 GSVPYSQNYSFPAVPAGTYTLKVEKKGHAPWTEE
-473 ITATTVDGKAMQAQS
+473 ITVDSAAIAKD
-488 FRFERVTAGD
+488 VTI
-498 YKLAIFKP
+498 Y
-506 GKYVPKIVSITVE
+506 
-519 STALDLGQL
+519 
-528 KLWLYGDVNYDGKVL
+528 LYGDINGDGFVK
-543 ANDATQIIRK
+543 ANDK
-553 ANGVGSIFDTG
+553 AFLARYLADWPGYE
-564 DTLTKTDRVTA
+564 TLPVYPA
-575 ADLNEDGVIKTNDAA
+575 VADLNGDGFIKANDKAILA
-590 QITRFANGLGSAF
+590 RYLAYWPGYETLPIP
-603 NNFK
+603 

>member
-11 LISLALLRTILP
+11 LISLALLLTILP

-36 PVVGEWEVFVTNPTV
+36 PVVGECEVFVTNHTV

-82 APRPV
+82 APRPA

-102 VKQVADGTR
+102 VKLVADGTR
-111 ASTIFEISGT
+111 ASTIFEVPGT
-121 WTKPKSEWGITG
+121 WAKTKSEWGITG
-133 EVISADALTAE
+133 EGISAGTLTAE

-208 KINEGGATYDPL
+208 KINEGGATYEPL

-230 KRAAEKATQVVAA
+230 KRAAENATQVVAA

-258 YIKDAVSYN
+258 YIKAAVSYN

-301 AKAFKHLCDL
+301 AKAFKYLCDL

-325 GTMTVGTNA
+325 GTMTVGTSA

-378 EKYTATAGSQSIV
+378 KKYTVTAGSQSIV
-391 YEYDTDTLSDYASSD
+391 YEYDADTLSDYASSD
-406 LKLEEMPYSPTGVS
+406 LKLEEMPYSPASVS

-427 AVSWNATDDALYYLY
+427 IRSYGSASESISRGSSR
-442 PSTAEDADIKAE
+442 STGFA
-454 WKNNTYAS
+454 
-462 GAALYTGTGET
+462 
-473 ITATTVDGKAMQAQS
+473 
-488 FRFERVTAGD
+488 
-498 YKLAIFKP
+498 
-506 GKYVPKIVSITVE
+506 
-519 STALDLGQL
+519 
-528 KLWLYGDVNYDGKVL
+528 
-543 ANDATQIIRK
+543 
-553 ANGVGSIFDTG
+553 
-564 DTLTKTDRVTA
+564 
-575 ADLNEDGVIKTNDAA
+575 
-590 QITRFANGLGSAF
+590 RFASMIFVTPAPACFSATVSP
-603 NNFK
+603 

>member
-11 LISLALLRTILP
+11 LISLALLLTVLP

-36 PVVGEWEVFVTNPTV
+36 PVVGECEVFVTNHTV

-82 APRPV
+82 APRPA

-111 ASTIFEISGT
+111 DSTIFEIPGT
-121 WTKPKSEWGITG
+121 WAKPKSEWGITG
-133 EVISADALTAE
+133 EVISAGKLTAE
-144 ASAAIEAAF
+144 ASAAIDAAF

-200 MYISQAYA
+200 MYISQSYA

-220 TADTAKTSAA
+220 TANTAKTSAA
-230 KRAAEKATQVVAA
+230 KRAAENATQVVAA

-258 YIKDAVSYN
+258 YIKAAVSYN

-291 SSTNVVCEGY
+291 PSTNVVCEGY

-325 GTMTVGTNA
+325 GTMAVGTSA

-340 IVTVGG
+340 IVTIGG

-359 TVGAPDKLFLC
+359 TVGVPDKLFLC

-378 EKYTATAGSQSIV
+378 EKYTATAGSRSIV
-391 YEYDTDTLSDYASSD
+391 YEYDADTLSDYASSD
-406 LKLEEMPYSPTGVS
+406 LKLEEMPYSPTSVS
-420 GLTVSGT
+420 ELTVSGT
-427 AVSWNATDDALYYLY
+427 IRSYG
-442 PSTAEDADIKAE
+442 S
-454 WKNNTYAS
+454 AS
-462 GAALYTGTGET
+462 E
-473 ITATTVDGKAMQAQS
+473 
-488 FRFERVTAGD
+488 
-498 YKLAIFKP
+498 
-506 GKYVPKIVSITVE
+506 SITVTLVPIGGSPLVKSVSGSSMTYSFTGVSAGNYTLKVEKKGHAPWTE
-519 STALDLGQL
+519 SITVSNQNIYGKDVTVY
-528 KLWLYGDVNYDGKVL
+528 LWGDVNRDGKVNSTDALWVRQSSAGGRTLDNYQRTL
-543 ANDATQIIRK
+543 ANVNADNKVNSTDALWIRQIS
-553 ANGVGSIFDTG
+553 AGS
-564 DTLTKTDRVTA
+564 RV
-575 ADLNEDGVIKTNDAA
+575 LNY
-590 QITRFANGLGSAF
+590 
-603 NNFK
+603 

>member
-11 LISLALLRTILP
+11 LISLALLLTILP

-36 PVVGEWEVFVTNPTV
+36 PVVGECEVFVTNHTV

-82 APRPV
+82 APRPA

-102 VKQVADGTR
+102 VKYVADGTR
-111 ASTIFEISGT
+111 ASTIFEIPGT

-133 EVISADALTAE
+133 EVISAGTLTAE
-144 ASAAIEAAF
+144 ASAAIKAAF

-230 KRAAEKATQVVAA
+230 KRAAENATQVVAA

-258 YIKDAVSYN
+258 YIKAAVSYN

-325 GTMTVGTNA
+325 GTMTVGTSA

-378 EKYTATAGSQSIV
+378 KKYTVTAGSQNIV
-391 YEYDTDTLSDYASSD
+391 YEYDADTLSDYASSD
-406 LKLEEMPYSPTGVS
+406 LKLEEMPYSPTSVS

-427 AVSWNATDDALYYLY
+427 IRSYG
-442 PSTAEDADIKAE
+442 S
-454 WKNNTYAS
+454 AS
-462 GAALYTGTGET
+462 E
-473 ITATTVDGKAMQAQS
+473 
-488 FRFERVTAGD
+488 
-498 YKLAIFKP
+498 
-506 GKYVPKIVSITVE
+506 SITVTLVPIGGSPLVKSVTGSSVTYSFTGVSAGNYTLKVEKKGHAPWTE
-519 STALDLGQL
+519 SITVSNQNIYGKDVTVY
-528 KLWLYGDVNYDGKVL
+528 LWGDVNRDGKV
-543 ANDATQIIRK
+543 NGTDALWVRQSSAGGR
-553 ANGVGSIFDTG
+553 
-564 DTLTKTDRVTA
+564 TLDAYQKVL
-575 ADLNEDGVIKTNDAA
+575 ADLNRDGKVNGTDALWIR
-590 QITRFANGLGSAF
+590 QISAGSRVL
-603 NNFK
+603 NY

>member
-11 LISLALLRTILP
+11 LISLALLLTILP

-36 PVVGEWEVFVTNPTV
+36 PVVGECEVFVTNHTV

-82 APRPV
+82 APRPA

-111 ASTIFEISGT
+111 GSTIFEIPGA

-144 ASAAIEAAF
+144 ASAAIDAAF

-174 KTEGIGM
+174 KTKGIGM

-230 KRAAEKATQVVAA
+230 KRAAENATQVVAA

-258 YIKDAVSYN
+258 YIKAAVSYN

-301 AKAFKHLCDL
+301 AKAFKYLCDL

-325 GTMTVGTNA
+325 GTMTVGTSA

-378 EKYTATAGSQSIV
+378 KKYTVTAGSQSIV
-391 YEYDTDTLSDYASSD
+391 YEYDADTLSDYASSD
-406 LKLEEMPYSPTGVS
+406 LKLEEMPYSPTSVS

-427 AVSWNATDDALYYLY
+427 IRSYG
-442 PSTAEDADIKAE
+442 S
-454 WKNNTYAS
+454 AS
-462 GAALYTGTGET
+462 E
-473 ITATTVDGKAMQAQS
+473 
-488 FRFERVTAGD
+488 
-498 YKLAIFKP
+498 
-506 GKYVPKIVSITVE
+506 SITVTLVPIGGSPLVKSVTGSSVTYSFTGVSAGNYTLKVEKKGHAPWTE
-519 STALDLGQL
+519 SITVSNQNIYGKDVTVY
-528 KLWLYGDVNYDGKVL
+528 LWGDVNRDG
-543 ANDATQIIRK
+543 D
-553 ANGVGSIFDTG
+553 
-564 DTLTKTDRVTA
+564 VTA
-575 ADLNEDGVIKTNDAA
+575 ADAQEIQRKAAGLSSVFSTDPNTAYCISRADVNNDNKITAA
-590 QITRFANGLGSAF
+590 DAQEIQRKAAGLSSTIDSLP
-603 NNFK
+603 

>member
-1 MKKQTKLLSL
+1 MKNRTKLVSL
-11 LISLALLRTILP
+11 LLALALLLAMLP
-23 STVRAEGS
+23 ATVRAEGS

-36 PVVGEWEVFVTNPTV
+36 PVVGECEVFVTNHTV

-62 LEGYFFSVSGLYE
+62 LEGYFLSVSGLYE

-82 APRPV
+82 APRPA

-102 VKQVADGTR
+102 VKLVADGTR
-111 ASTIFEISGT
+111 ASTIFELPGT

-230 KRAAEKATQVVAA
+230 KRAAENATPVVAA

-258 YIKDAVSYN
+258 YIKAAVSYN

-325 GTMTVGTNA
+325 GTMTVGTSA

-340 IVTVGG
+340 IVTIGG
-346 RNYLVDVTNCDAD
+346 RNYLVDATNCDAD

-370 GAAENVPS
+370 GAAENAPS
-378 EKYTATAGSQSIV
+378 TKYTATAGNQSIV
-391 YEYDTDTLSDYASSD
+391 YEYDADTLSDYASSD
-406 LKLEEMPYSPTGVS
+406 LKLEKMPYSPTSVS

-427 AVSWNATDDALYYLY
+427 IRSYG
-442 PSTAEDADIKAE
+442 S
-454 WKNNTYAS
+454 AS
-462 GAALYTGTGET
+462 E
-473 ITATTVDGKAMQAQS
+473 
-488 FRFERVTAGD
+488 
-498 YKLAIFKP
+498 
-506 GKYVPKIVSITVE
+506 SITVTLVPIGGSPLVKAVAGSSVTYSFTGVSAGNYTLKVEKKGHAPWTE
-519 STALDLGQL
+519 SITVSNQNIYGKDVTVY
-528 KLWLYGDVNYDGKVL
+528 LWGDVNRDG
-543 ANDATQIIRK
+543 D
-553 ANGVGSIFDTG
+553 
-564 DTLTKTDRVTA
+564 VTA
-575 ADLNEDGVIKTNDAA
+575 ADAQEIQRKAAGVSSVFSTDPNTAYCISRADVNNDNRITAA
-590 QITRFANGLGSAF
+590 DAQEIQRKAAGLSSTIDSLP
-603 NNFK
+603 

>member
-11 LISLALLRTILP
+11 LISLALLLTILP
-23 STVRAEGS
+23 STVRAEGL

-36 PVVGEWEVFVTNPTV
+36 PVVGECEVFVPNHTV

-82 APRPV
+82 APRPA

-111 ASTIFEISGT
+111 ASTIFEIPGT

-133 EVISADALTAE
+133 AVISAGTLTAE

-200 MYISQAYA
+200 MYVSQAYA
-208 KINEGGATYDPL
+208 KINEAGATYDPL
-220 TADTAKTSAA
+220 TADTAKTSTA
-230 KRAAEKATQVVAA
+230 KRAAENATQVVAA

-285 YVFDND
+285 YVFDKNPF
-291 SSTNVVCEGY
+291 TNVVCEGY

-325 GTMTVGTNA
+325 GTMTVGTSA

-359 TVGAPDKLFLC
+359 TVGAPDELFLC

-378 EKYTATAGSQSIV
+378 KKYTATAGSQSIV
-391 YEYDTDTLSDYASSD
+391 YEYDADTLSDYASSD
-406 LKLEEMPYSPTGVS
+406 LKLEEMPYSPTSVS

-427 AVSWNATDDALYYLY
+427 AVSWNDKDNAEYYLY
-442 PSTAEDADIKAE
+442 PTTMSDADIRAQ
-454 WKNNTYAS
+454 WKKG
-462 GAALYTGTGET
+462 GAVTGYTYTGTGGT
-473 ITATTVDGKAMQAQS
+473 ISDVTVDGKAMKSQS
-488 FRFERVTAGD
+488 FSFSTVPAGD
-498 YKLAIFKP
+498 YKLVIFKAE
-506 GKYVPKIVSITVE
+506 KYVPKIVPITVD
-519 STALDLGQL
+519 STDHDCGQL
-528 KLWLYGDVNYDGKVL
+528 KLWLYGDVNYDGKVK
-543 ANDATQIIRK
+543 AGDATQILKYTSYKRTF
-553 ANGVGSIFDTG
+553 SEEEM
-564 DTLTKTDRVTA
+564 LA
-575 ADLNEDGVIKTNDAA
+575 ADVNNDGKIKAGDAT
-590 QITRFANGLGSAF
+590 QILKYTSYKASAF
-603 NNFK
+603 DNIP

>member
-11 LISLALLRTILP
+11 LISLALLLTILP
-23 STVRAEGS
+23 STVRAEGL

-36 PVVGEWEVFVTNPTV
+36 PVVGECEVFVTNHTV

-82 APRPV
+82 APRPA

-111 ASTIFEISGT
+111 ASTIFEIPGT
-121 WTKPKSEWGITG
+121 WTKTKSAWGITG
-133 EVISADALTAE
+133 EVISAGKLTTE

-230 KRAAEKATQVVAA
+230 KRAAENATHVVAA

-311 SSFSESDLFCSLVT
+311 TSFSESDLFCSLVT
-325 GTMTVGTNA
+325 GTMTVGTSA

-359 TVGAPDKLFLC
+359 TVGAPDELFLC

-378 EKYTATAGSQSIV
+378 KKYTATAGSQSIV
-391 YEYDTDTLSDYASSD
+391 YEYDADTLSDYASSD
-406 LKLEEMPYSPTGVS
+406 LKLEEMPYSPTSVS

-427 AVSWNATDDALYYLY
+427 AVSWNDKDNAEYYLY
-442 PSTAEDADIKAE
+442 PTTMSDADIRAQ
-454 WKNNTYAS
+454 WKTGGTVS
-462 GAALYTGTGET
+462 DYTHIGTKDT
-473 ITATTVDGKAMQAQS
+473 ISSMTVDGKAMQSQIFS
-488 FRFERVTAGD
+488 FDSVPAGD
-498 YKLAIFKP
+498 YKLVIFKP
-506 GKYVPKIVSITVE
+506 EKYVPKIVEITVE

-528 KLWLYGDVNYDGKVL
+528 KLWLYGDVNYDGKVK
-543 ANDATQIIRK
+543 AGDATQILKYTSYKRTF
-553 ANGVGSIFDTG
+553 SEEEM
-564 DTLTKTDRVTA
+564 LA
-575 ADLNEDGVIKTNDAA
+575 ADVNNDGKIKAGDAT
-590 QITRFANGLGSAF
+590 QILKYTSYKASAF
-603 NNFK
+603 DNIP